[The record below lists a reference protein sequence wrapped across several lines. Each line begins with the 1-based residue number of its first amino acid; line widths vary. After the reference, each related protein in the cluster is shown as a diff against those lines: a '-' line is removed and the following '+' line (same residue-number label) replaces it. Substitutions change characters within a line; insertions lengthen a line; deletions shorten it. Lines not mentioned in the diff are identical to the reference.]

1 MNMGIKLKKLTVS
14 GAIVGIALLI
24 FSQSSWGQIVERS
37 YWSQTF
43 LSKEYRSRWTD
54 RYENFGNYD
63 MRRYPRARY
72 LEEGISSGTY
82 VENVVKRGQVTPVT
96 YDPFGNFLLPGGEIM
111 SMNWNQSKLGA
122 STTTDDR
129 WASDVFN
136 NLMICSDEFSNW
148 QTKFILSQ
156 GGYGAGIR
164 SYFTP
169 STLKITNFGGFR
181 WDLSSRK
188 NNVTLLA
195 STGDRPIYGVH
206 WQSVLGDILKIGAT
220 YVGRQRGTVSYSHQD
235 IDGSNTE
242 SLNYMKDE
250 PQYVYVIVTDD
261 SPEDT
266 GPGALVYGVKAYIN
280 GKEEKIAFQG
290 EDYPVKGRMFK
301 IPNLLSQKRFYDNSF
316 GKQYIF
322 NYTSGSPSSE
332 FLPDYLERHRNKR
345 GSWLLGL
352 LDDST
357 TTGRRML
364 NDIFHKSGEAGN
376 QGLINI
382 RTEMITG
389 SAADRFDSSV
399 GDGNSEYK
407 RYYKADLSGGSI
419 EARNSDVVIFEFLVP
434 KGTRALSFNVNVAND
449 YCIDIISPLYS
460 NRQNREAD
468 WYDKPL
474 SEEWNG
480 SWSITSYD
488 SKHCVKAKGNV
499 KDASN
504 QRWEK
509 ITYDRLTGMNVYGMD
524 IEFNWRGFFLR
535 GEFNEN
541 NTFWSYPTSQKLTGG
556 EKNKY
561 TSRAWFVNAEK
572 SFDKWSVGTEL
583 FNYPNDYMQYWAP
596 IDDNDDDDRYP
607 QVDAFGN
614 ASYSSSYD
622 NYVQYNDIDFD
633 RYQDRYFFYDS
644 STGDEKPFLSYYYN
658 AVTAGDDFNHNGT
671 IDGRENDANIDLPYE
686 RDSRGQHYFFKMQPR
701 ESTLLTL
708 GHYDIR
714 QTFQDGRNFTRYMK
728 FEHHQR
734 VKGLGEFLFYQRTER
749 IKDDYNLDEG
759 EGNHNLI
766 NNWKFTNVI
775 TSRLTMIPN
784 VNIINNA
791 NFTSSYNVGSLRRTD
806 GSEEEVIRNLLEIY
820 HGDEM
825 VSRNGGYSYTL
836 EHKIDYTFKVADAK
850 LIPQVTLGGFR
861 LLKEKRIKELKFM
874 PMFKIVHSYSYA
886 NQNNFDIRDTDRKN
900 RTLSM
905 FPIVRFDYRVAPKT
919 LLRFGIQGFPG
930 LPEMYRARTRYEGKL
945 QDYDQRVMVCA
956 LENQTLYEG
965 FNLLVMM
972 GVRFSKKKYIH
983 DISKKDPGYTEYFI
997 TLQSESR

>member
-14 GAIVGIALLI
+14 GAIAGIALLI
-24 FSQSSWGQIVERS
+24 FSQSSWGQIVERN

-54 RYENFGNYD
+54 QYENLGNYD
-63 MRRYPRARY
+63 MRRYPRARF
-72 LEEGISSGTY
+72 LEEGISRDTY
-82 VENVVKRGQVTPVT
+82 VPNIVKRGQVTPVT

-129 WASDVFN
+129 WANNVFN

-148 QTKFILSQ
+148 QTKFILSK
-156 GGYGAGIR
+156 GGYGVGIR

-220 YVGRQRGTVSYSHQD
+220 YVGRQRGTVGYSHQD

-242 SLNYMKDE
+242 QLNYMKSE
-250 PQYVYVIVTDD
+250 PQYVYVCITDD

-266 GPGALVYGVKAYIN
+266 GPGAMVYGIKAYIN
-280 GKEEKIAFQG
+280 GKEEQIAFKG
-290 EDYPVKGRMFK
+290 EEGRAVMGRMFK
-301 IPNLLSQKRFYDNSF
+301 IPDLFTQHRFYDNKF

-322 NYTSGSPSSE
+322 NHSNSE
-332 FLPDYLERHRNKR
+332 FLPDFTDRMRNNR
-345 GSWLLGL
+345 GSWLLYQ

-357 TTGRRML
+357 TDGRRKL

-382 RTEMITG
+382 RSKMV
-389 SAADRFDSSV
+389 DSNASDKDPTV
-399 GDGNSEYK
+399 GNGNVEYT
-407 RYYKADLSGGSI
+407 RYFKADLDGGPV
-419 EARNSDVVIFEFLVP
+419 EAKGSDVVIFELLVP
-434 KGTRALSFNVNVAND
+434 KGTRSLSFNVNVAND
-449 YCIDIISPLYS
+449 YCIDIIAPLYS
-460 NRQNREAD
+460 NRQNREAG
-468 WYDKPL
+468 WYDKTL
-474 SEEWNG
+474 SEQWNG

-499 KDASN
+499 KDGSN

-509 ITYDRLTGMNVYGMD
+509 VTYDRLTGMNVYGMD
-524 IEFNWRGFFLR
+524 VEFNWRGFYLR

-541 NTFWSYPTSQKLTGG
+541 NTFRSYPLNHKLSGAD
-556 EKNKY
+556 ENKY
-561 TSRAWFVNAEK
+561 KSRAWFVNAEK
-572 SFDKWSVGTEL
+572 TFGKMSLGTEL
-583 FNYPNDYMQYWAP
+583 FNYPNEYMQYWAP
-596 IDDNDDDDRYP
+596 IDDNDDDDWKP
-607 QVDAFGN
+607 QVSAFDGSVN
-614 ASYSSSYD
+614 SSTYD

-644 STGDEKPFLSYYYN
+644 STGDEVPFLSYYYDT
-658 AVTAGDDFNHNGT
+658 VTVGDDFNHNGT
-671 IDGRENDANIDLPYE
+671 IDGRENDSNIDLPYE
-686 RDSRGQHYFFKMQPR
+686 RDSRGQHYFFKIQPR
-701 ESTLLTL
+701 ESTVFTL
-708 GHYDIR
+708 GHYDVR
-714 QTFQDGRNFTRYMK
+714 QEYQDGRNFTRYMK
-728 FEHHQR
+728 FEHFQR

-749 IKDDYNLDEG
+749 IKDDYNLDWN

-766 NNWKFTNVI
+766 NNWKFTNVMS
-775 TSRLTMIPN
+775 TRLTFIPG

-791 NFTSSYNVGSLRRTD
+791 NFISSYNVGNLRRTD
-806 GSEEEVIRNLLEIY
+806 GTEEEVIRNLLEIY
-820 HGDEM
+820 DGTEM
-825 VSRNGGYSYTL
+825 ISRFGGYSYAL
-836 EHKIDYTFKVADAK
+836 EHKIDYTFKVADAR
-850 LIPQVTLGGFR
+850 LIPQINLGGFR
-861 LLKEKRIKELKFM
+861 LVKEKKIKELKFM
-874 PMFKIVHSYSYA
+874 PMIKVVHSYSFA
-886 NQNNFDIRDTDRKN
+886 NQNNLDIKETDRKN
-900 RTLSM
+900 KSLSV

-930 LPEMYRARTRYEGKL
+930 FPEMYRARTRYEGKL
-945 QDYDQRVMVCA
+945 YDYDQRVMVCA

-997 TLQSESR
+997 TLQSEAR